1 VTAGIRWDSEVG
13 EKSHTERGESR
24 DEWDY
29 VNMWSLMIGG
39 VGRHPQRR
47 RGHVLNMNRF
57 LVYSFDRENG
67 EFTSKK
73 RALTHK
79 YNRL

>member
-1 VTAGIRWDSEVG
+1 MGLRE
-13 EKSHTERGESR
+13 
-24 DEWDY
+24 Y
-29 VNMWSLMIGG
+29 VVIDDWG
-39 VGRHPQRR
+39 VGRHPQRCR
-47 RGHVLNMNRF
+47 RHVLNMNRF